1 MKTLILA
8 GGSGTRLWPLS
19 RSYFPK
25 QFLKIGGKES
35 FLQQTFQRMRQASK
49 LEDIYIITCSDY
61 YHEILR
67 EIPDILP
74 ENIILEPEP
83 KNTAPAIALGLK
95 FLREKRKCLGSDVVF
110 VTPSDHIVAPVSKF
124 VGYLQKGALLAKKGQ
139 IVTFGVRPHS
149 PETGFG
155 YILAK
160 DDAVQKFVEKP
171 SRKLAEQFIL
181 DGNYFWNAGYFAF
194 SIETMEKEL
203 KTHAPEIASQF
214 EGTYEESLKH
224 FHKAPKISLDYAV
237 MEKAS
242 FVAMVPLDLT
252 WSDVGSWDNVY
263 QLLEKDSSQNV
274 LQGDVAA
281 IDTKN
286 SLVIAQKRLVATVGV
301 SDLLI
306 VETDDV
312 VLIARKDEGQKVKQL
327 VESLKERGKSEVDTH
342 VTTRRPWG
350 SYTVLEEGKR
360 YKIKRI
366 CVSPQAKLSLQ
377 LHYHRSEHWIVVTGT
392 ALVTINDKETIVH
405 EGESI
410 FVPKSA
416 VHRMENPGKVGLE
429 LIEVQVGEYLGE
441 DDIVRLEDIYG
452 RLKEDSAFKILEN
465 NIFS

>member
-1 MKTLILA
+1 MKTFILA

-19 RSYFPK
+19 RSYYPK
-25 QFLKIGGKES
+25 QFLKIGGTAS
-35 FLQQTFQRMRQASK
+35 FLQQSVKRMQAVSHVK
-49 LEDIYIITCSDY
+49 DIYIITSCDY

-67 EIPDILP
+67 EVPEIPP
-74 ENIILEPEP
+74 ENIILEPEQ

-95 FLREKRKCLGSDVVF
+95 FLREKSKCSGEEIIF
-110 VTPSDHIVAPVSKF
+110 VTPSDHIVAPVDRFIS
-124 VGYLQKGALLAKKGQ
+124 YLKEGEKLAKKGG
-139 IVTFGVRPHS
+139 IVTFGVRPSS

-160 DDAVQKFVEKP
+160 EGKVEKFVEKP
-171 SRKLAEQFIL
+171 SREVAQQFIM

-203 KTHAPEIASQF
+203 EKHAPEISLHF
-214 EGTYEESLKH
+214 KGSFDESVKH
-224 FHKAPKISLDYAV
+224 FSSLPKISLDYAV
-237 MEKAS
+237 MEKAENIS
-242 FVAMVPLDLT
+242 LVPLDLT

-263 QLLEKDSSQNV
+263 SLLEKDASNNV
-274 LQGDVAA
+274 LQGDVVTV
-281 IDTKN
+281 DTRN
-286 SLVIAQKRLVATVGV
+286 SLVIAQKKLVATVGL

-312 VLIARKDEGQKVKQL
+312 VLVARRGDGQRVKEL
-327 VESLKERGKSEVDTH
+327 VETLKERGKSEVDAH
-342 VTTRRPWG
+342 LTTRRPWG
-350 SYTVLEEGKR
+350 SYTVLEEAKR

-366 CVSPQAKLSLQ
+366 CVQPLAKLSLQ

-392 ALVTINDKETIVH
+392 AKVTINDKEMIVH

-416 VHRMENPGKVGLE
+416 IHRMENPGKVDLE
-429 LIEVQVGEYLGE
+429 MIEVQVGEYLGE

-452 RLKEDSAFKILEN
+452 RLKENEAFNILMKATH
-465 NIFS
+465 